1 VIIFYNFSFPVVHS
15 STEKKIHFDSV
26 HKNNMWDMTEHEDSC
41 VPDNLTIFIKTV
53 ESVSQTGNAKN
64 NNPKQV
70 HTGGR

>member
-1 VIIFYNFSFPVVHS
+1 
-15 STEKKIHFDSV
+15 
-26 HKNNMWDMTEHEDSC
+26 MTEHEDSC
-41 VPDNLTIFIKTV
+41 VPDNLTIFIKRA